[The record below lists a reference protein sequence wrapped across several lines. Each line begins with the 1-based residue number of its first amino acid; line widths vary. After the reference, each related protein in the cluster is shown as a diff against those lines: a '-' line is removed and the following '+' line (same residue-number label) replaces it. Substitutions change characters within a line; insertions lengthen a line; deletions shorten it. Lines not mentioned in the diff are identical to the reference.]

1 MKVLIIEPNRSILES
16 LTRYFLSKKDQVTP
30 VFDGV
35 IGVNEFDDSHDLVII
50 DVTTPR
56 ISWQET
62 IRLLKKKK
70 PELSVFV
77 ITNNIIIPVELLA
90 ENKSVDEF
98 FTMPFNAYCL
108 NFSLEKLKKRKK
120 REDIILTIKEE
131 ELLNLIEEN
140 GNYPFSKLDSKL
152 YRVDEISL
160 LISAL
165 NQKLKGRQIII
176 EEKGF
181 KLVETND

>member
-98 FTMPFNAYCL
+98 FTMPFNAHGSFGL
-108 NFSLEKLKKRKK
+108 
-120 REDIILTIKEE
+120 
-131 ELLNLIEEN
+131 
-140 GNYPFSKLDSKL
+140 
-152 YRVDEISL
+152 
-160 LISAL
+160 SAA
-165 NQKLKGRQIII
+165 
-176 EEKGF
+176 
-181 KLVETND
+181 